1 MKDTKPIGNL
11 VNKCKTLDQ
20 ARAVMSMVDSISE
33 KNLKVTMSLSAGRG
47 RGKSAALGISI
58 AGAIVYGFSNIFVT
72 APSPENLGTLFDFI
86 FAGLDALNYKEHQDY
101 EILQST
107 NPEYNHAVIR
117 VNIYR
122 DHRQTIQ
129 YIRPQDYAQL
139 SQAELLIVDEAAA
152 IPMTLVKQLLG
163 PYMVILS
170 STIHGY
176 EGTGR
181 SLSLK
186 LLSSLK
192 EQNRMRASNQSNSG
206 QGAMGRKLNEIQ
218 LDQPIRYGNNDPIEK
233 WLNELLCLDATKD
246 VQGLTAGF
254 PHPNECE
261 LYFVNRDT
269 LFSYHHQTEK
279 FLTKIMNIFVSSHY
293 KNTPNDL
300 QLLSDAPAHQ
310 IFVLL
315 GNIEGQQSG
324 ELPDVL
330 CAIQVCFEGE
340 INQQTINMNL
350 KRGLRPAGDLIP
362 WTVSEQFQDESFAG
376 LSGIR
381 IVRIA
386 THPNAQKRGYGS
398 RALELLIK
406 YYEGQLV
413 DFDNIKTDEL
423 KDMKSKMKQA
433 AKAQEKVLKDEKLKP
448 KKHVVPIL
456 QKLSERKPAPLHYLG
471 TSFGVTKELFQFWK
485 KNLFV
490 PIYLRQTANEL
501 TGEHTCVMLRP
512 INLNDEQV
520 QVPDSIKKL
529 RTNQADIDIA
539 EGNNLQ
545 MIEESTWVSSYFL
558 DFKKRLLNLFG
569 YDFRHMS
576 CSLAFQFIGEKNK
589 NQGQSEAAENQDLI
603 NSIKREELEQDISV
617 FDLRRLDQ
625 YSKNLVDFHLI
636 MDLVPTLAKLHF
648 LRSTLPRGTVTLSY
662 VQSAILIGMGL
673 QFKRVEQIEVDLGL
687 NTNQILPLF
696 NKMARKFTKVFK
708 QVFESEIEKEM
719 DKETKELKEQLE
731 N

>member
-1 MKDTKPIGNL
+1 LKDTKPIGNL

-269 LFSYHHQTEK
+269 LFSYHQQTEK

-433 AKAQEKVLKDEKLKP
+433 EKAKEKALKDEKLKP

-539 EGNNLQ
+539 EGNNL
-545 MIEESTWVSSYFL
+545 
-558 DFKKRLLNLFG
+558 
-569 YDFRHMS
+569 
-576 CSLAFQFIGEKNK
+576 
-589 NQGQSEAAENQDLI
+589 
-603 NSIKREELEQDISV
+603 
-617 FDLRRLDQ
+617 
-625 YSKNLVDFHLI
+625 
-636 MDLVPTLAKLHF
+636 
-648 LRSTLPRGTVTLSY
+648 
-662 VQSAILIGMGL
+662 
-673 QFKRVEQIEVDLGL
+673 
-687 NTNQILPLF
+687 
-696 NKMARKFTKVFK
+696 
-708 QVFESEIEKEM
+708 
-719 DKETKELKEQLE
+719 
-731 N
+731 

>member
-1 MKDTKPIGNL
+1 LKDTKPIGNL

-569 YDFRHMS
+569 YDFRHMF